1 MVNENHDKVESMFV
15 IKITFLAVI
24 LSSFIYYI
32 FIYILPFLFAF
43 FLDLIISG
51 IFYGKFKCTRIYIRH
66 KK

>member
-32 FIYILPFLFAF
+32 FISLHSTNVSNDYHSPLLTFPISFPSFL
-43 FLDLIISG
+43 
-51 IFYGKFKCTRIYIRH
+51 
-66 KK
+66 

>member
-1 MVNENHDKVESMFV
+1 MANENHDKVESMFV

-43 FLDLIISG
+43 FFG
-51 IFYGKFKCTRIYIRH
+51 FNYIGNILW
-66 KK
+66 KI